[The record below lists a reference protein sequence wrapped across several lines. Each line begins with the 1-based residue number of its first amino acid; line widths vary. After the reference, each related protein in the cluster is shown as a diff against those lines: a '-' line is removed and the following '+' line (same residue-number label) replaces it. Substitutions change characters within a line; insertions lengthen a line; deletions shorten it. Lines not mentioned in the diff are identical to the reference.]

1 MVNQL
6 LNLGCHRAGIHRH
19 EMVPALNND
28 SPTLDTNI
36 FYTVL
41 EKGAPGQ
48 RQMLAA
54 QLAQFLAAEDTSA
67 ADCSAVV
74 PVVMKLTVDPE
85 ASVRR
90 CLADGLSHVAN
101 LNADI
106 LYSIIAD
113 EDDIALPFLG
123 ATPALGH
130 WHMLAVLKVGD
141 APRQARVAARTDL
154 TPEALAHIISKGA
167 LEACLEIFDNP
178 VVVLSEADYQMLY
191 GRFGQSGEIVER
203 LLARTDLPLDIR
215 IVQTKRTANRM
226 HQLMAERGW
235 VPANDASELV
245 ADAEEIATLRL
256 LVEASGP
263 ELVRAVAF
271 LVSKS
276 MLTPSLI
283 IRAACLGEMHVVERS
298 LAHLGG
304 LPVTRTREL
313 MAGRG
318 IGGFKSL
325 HAKSGLP
332 QSCFGILQAAC
343 EVAREEAE
351 EGITLDQQGFGRRLI
366 EALMTRYA
374 ALPLRERTKHMEFV
388 SRFAED
394 RIKLIAKRLRSDIA
408 RAA

>member
-1 MVNQL
+1 
-6 LNLGCHRAGIHRH
+6 
-19 EMVPALNND
+19 MVPAVSD
-28 SPTLDTNI
+28 AAPTLDTKI

-41 EKGAPGQ
+41 DQGTTAQ

-54 QLAQFLAAEDTSA
+54 QLAKFLAAADTTM
-67 ADCSAVV
+67 ADRDAVV
-74 PVVMKLTVDPE
+74 PVVLQLTVDSE
-85 ASVRR
+85 APVRG
-90 CLADGLSHVAN
+90 CLADGLRHVAG

-113 EDDIALPFLG
+113 DDDIALPFLG
-123 ATPALGH
+123 TTPALGH

-141 APRQARVAARTDL
+141 APRQARVAARHDL
-154 TPEALAHIISKGA
+154 TSEALAHIIAKGA
-167 LEACLEIFDNP
+167 LEACLELFDNAA
-178 VVVLSEADYQMLY
+178 VVLSDADYHVLY
-191 GRFGQSGEIVER
+191 DRFGQSGDMIGR

-215 IVQTKRTANRM
+215 ILQTKRTANRM

-245 ADAEEIATLRL
+245 ADAEEIATLRI
-256 LVEASGP
+256 LVEASEA
-263 ELVRAVAF
+263 ELASAVAF
-271 LVSKS
+271 LVTKS

-283 IRAACLGEMHVVERS
+283 VRAACLGEMHVVQRS
-298 LAHLGG
+298 LAHLAGI
-304 LPVTRTREL
+304 PVARTREQ

-318 IGGFKSL
+318 LGGFKSL

-332 QSCFGILQAAC
+332 QSCSGILQAAC
-343 EVAREEAE
+343 EVARDEAE
-351 EGITLDQQGFGRRLI
+351 EGITLDQQGFGRRLL

-374 ALPLRERTKHMEFV
+374 ALPLRDRTKHLEYV

-394 RIKLIAKRLRSDIA
+394 RVKLIAKRLRTDIS